1 MKNKIL
7 VMSVLC
13 MLLLCSGCKKD
24 VKLKNGKE
32 VIASIKGKD
41 FTAEELFADL
51 KEQYGSSSLINMVDN
66 YITDKEVKNTEEATE
81 YGKAQVEQMKK
92 QYAESGYDWNTILNQ
107 YGFSSDKDLIKEYA
121 LSYRKK
127 EVVNK
132 YLKEKVSNDE
142 INEYYEKEIYGNY
155 TVKHILIAPDTDD
168 NASDEDKEKAKNK
181 AKSTAEEVIEKLNN
195 GSEWKDLV
203 KEYSD
208 DTGSKENE
216 GLIENFTKGDVVDEF
231 FEATLKL
238 KNKEYTKEP
247 VESTYGYH
255 IILKVSNTKKP
266 SLNKAKETVLN
277 KIVENKL
284 ANDEN
289 LYDNTWVE
297 VRNKYNL
304 NITDSTIK
312 KGYNKTIS
320 G

>member
-1 MKNKIL
+1 MKNKVL
-7 VMSVLC
+7 VMSLLC

-41 FTAEELFADL
+41 FTAEELFDDL

-66 YITDKEVKNTEEATE
+66 YITDKEVKNTDEATE

-132 YLKEKVSNDE
+132 YLKENISNDE

-168 NASDEDKEKAKNK
+168 NASDEDKEKAKNE
-181 AKSTAEEVIEKLNN
+181 AKNTAEEVIKKLNN
-195 GSEWKDLV
+195 GSKWKDLV

-238 KNKEYTKEP
+238 KDQEYTKEP

-266 SLNKAKETVLN
+266 SLNKAKETVLT

-297 VRNKYNL
+297 IRNKYNL